1 MLWPLIA
8 ALHRHPAKTKQRA
21 DCLPYVT
28 IVLVACDR
36 GAGAILSPN
45 QNPVSMPRA
54 LPIYAIAGAPVE
66 KSLSCAIK
74 YSVKVNPIVR

>member
-8 ALHRHPAKTKQRA
+8 ALHQHLAKTKQRV

-28 IVLVACDR
+28 IVVVACDR
-36 GAGAILSPN
+36 AQVRFCRRIRTLYPCQGS
-45 QNPVSMPRA
+45 

-66 KSLSCAIK
+66 KSISCAIK